1 MSSTIAEPLTN
12 GLFDDSNGANTDSDH
27 HANGAGSTLKPSGL
41 NSQYAFTPRK
51 LRVITIG
58 AGFSGLLMAH
68 KFQHRFPEMQSYVEH
83 TIFEGRKELG
93 GTWLVNTYPGV
104 QCDVPSHIY
113 AFPFDPNPDWSRFYS
128 SGAEIQQY
136 ILRTAK
142 KWNLDRDVK
151 LDHWVREARWID
163 DRGQWRVIVEHQG
176 QLQEEFADVLL
187 SGQGVLVH
195 YKWPTIPGLHD
206 FKGHITHSADW
217 DHNYDYS
224 GKSIA
229 VIGNGSSGIQ
239 IVPQMQKLPGTQ
251 VTNFLRG
258 PTWVYYRVP
267 PSKHLGRETDDPN
280 PAYTEEERKLWREKP
295 EELRKMRHDMV
306 ARTNKAFRMFVKGS
320 DTNRDAVAFATEQ
333 MSVKL
338 GNDPRLCEM
347 LIPKWEVGCRRI
359 TPGPGYLEAFTKP
372 NCHVTNSK
380 ITHIAAGAVHT
391 EDGKTHTVDVVIC
404 ATGFDVSHRPRYP
417 LVGLNGIDLRD
428 TWKDEPESY
437 LSVAAPDMPNYFV
450 MMGPNA
456 VVGHGS
462 LMEALNWTGDY
473 FCQWITKI
481 ATEDIKSVTPKQSAI
496 RAFNDYCDEIHKT
509 LVWKGD
515 CVSWYKRGTKDG
527 RVTAL
532 FGGSAI
538 LYKRMIETIR
548 AEDFDIV
555 YRTNCPF
562 RFMGTGFTA
571 DEFDDTKDL
580 GWYIEK

>member
-1 MSSTIAEPLTN
+1 MAPAIPEPLTN
-12 GLFDDSNGANTDSDH
+12 GLFHDSSTP
-27 HANGAGSTLKPSGL
+27 ANGGTHEATCVPKPPGLK
-41 NSQYAFTPRK
+41 NQFAFTPRK

-68 KFQHRFPEMQSYVEH
+68 KFQHRFPDMQIYVEH

-113 AFPFDPNPDWSRFYS
+113 AFPFDPNPGWSRFYS
-128 SGAEIQQY
+128 SGAEIQNY

-142 KWNLDRDVK
+142 KWDLDRDVR
-151 LDHWVREARWID
+151 LNHWVREARWVEE
-163 DRGQWRVIVEHQG
+163 RGQWRISVEHQG
-176 QLQEEFADVLL
+176 QRRDEYADVLL

-206 FKGHITHSADW
+206 FKGHIIHSAQW
-217 DHNYDYS
+217 DHDYDYS
-224 GKSIA
+224 NKRIA

-239 IVPQMQKLPGTQ
+239 IVPQLQKLAGAD

-280 PAYTEEERKLWREKP
+280 PAYTEEEKRQWRENP
-295 EELRKMRHDMV
+295 AELRTMRHDMI
-306 ARTNKAFRMFVKGS
+306 ARTNKAFRMFLKGS
-320 DTNRDAVAFATEQ
+320 DTNKDAVAFATKQ
-333 MSVKL
+333 MAAKL
-338 GNDPRLCEM
+338 GNDSRLCEM

-359 TPGPGYLEAFTKP
+359 TPGPGYLESFTKP

-380 ITHIAAGAVHT
+380 ITHISEGAVHT
-391 EDGKTHTVDVVIC
+391 EDGQAHKVDVVVC
-404 ATGFDVSHRPRYP
+404 ATGFDVSHRPQYP
-417 LVGLNGIDLRD
+417 LIGLNDVDLRD
-428 TWKDEPESY
+428 SWEHEPESY
-437 LSVAAPDMPNYFV
+437 LSVAAPDMPNYFC

-473 FCQWITKI
+473 FCQWIKKI
-481 ATEDIKSVTPKQSAI
+481 ATEDIRSTTPKKSAV

-509 LVWKGD
+509 LVWSGD
-515 CVSWYKRGTKDG
+515 CDSWYKRGTKDG

-532 FGGSAI
+532 FGGSAL
-538 LYKRMIETIR
+538 LYKRMIENIR
-548 AEDFDIV
+548 AEDFDIT
-555 YRTNCPF
+555 YRSENHF
-562 RFMGTGFTA
+562 SFMGNGFTA
-571 DEFDDTKDL
+571 DEFDDSKDL
-580 GWYIEK
+580 GWYVEK

>member
-1 MSSTIAEPLTN
+1 MAPAISEHLENGLCHDSSTP
-12 GLFDDSNGANTDSDH
+12 
-27 HANGAGSTLKPSGL
+27 ANGAAHHEAPSMPKSPGL
-41 NSQYAFTPRK
+41 NNQFAFTPRK

-93 GTWLVNTYPGV
+93 GTW
-104 QCDVPSHIY
+104 

-128 SGAEIQQY
+128 SGTEIQDY

-142 KWNLDRDVK
+142 KWDLDRDVR
-151 LDHWVREARWID
+151 LNHWVREARWVD
-163 DRGQWRVIVEHQG
+163 ERGQWRVTVEHQG
-176 QLQEEFADVLL
+176 QRRDEYADVLL

-195 YKWPTIPGLHD
+195 YKWPTILGLHD
-206 FKGHITHSADW
+206 FKGRITHSAAW
-217 DHNYDYS
+217 DHDYDYND
-224 GKSIA
+224 KRIA

-239 IVPQMQKLPGTQ
+239 IVPQLQKLPGTD

-267 PSKHLGRETDDPN
+267 PSTHLGRETDDPN
-280 PAYTEEERKLWREKP
+280 PAYTEEEKKRWRENP
-295 EELRKMRHDMV
+295 AELRKMRHDMI

-320 DTNRDAVAFATEQ
+320 DTNKDAVAFATKQ
-333 MSVKL
+333 MAAKL
-338 GNDPRLCEM
+338 SNDTRLCEM

-359 TPGPGYLEAFTKP
+359 TPGPGYLESFTKP

-380 ITHIAAGAVHT
+380 ITHISEGAVHT
-391 EDGKTHTVDVVIC
+391 EDGQTHKVDVVVC
-404 ATGFDVSHRPRYP
+404 ATGFDVSHRPQYP
-417 LVGLNGIDLRD
+417 LIGLNDVDLRD
-428 TWKDEPESY
+428 SWDHEPESY
-437 LSVAAPDMPNYFV
+437 LSVAAPDMPNYFC

-473 FCQWITKI
+473 FCQWIKKI
-481 ATEDIKSVTPKQSAI
+481 ATEDIKSATPKKSAV

-509 LVWKGD
+509 LVWSGD

-532 FGGSAI
+532 FGGSAL
-538 LYKRMIETIR
+538 LYKRMIENVR
-548 AEDFDIV
+548 AEDFDIT
-555 YRTNCPF
+555 YRSENHF
-562 RFMGTGFTA
+562 SFMGNGFTA
-571 DEFDDTKDL
+571 DEFDDSKDL
-580 GWYIEK
+580 GWYVEK

>member
-1 MSSTIAEPLTN
+1 MPALAPEPLTN
-12 GLFDDSNGANTDSDH
+12 GLFHDCTGSPAKGEANSDSDK
-27 HANGAGSTLKPSGL
+27 NGLEKPSGL
-41 NSQYAFTPRK
+41 NEQYAFTPRK

-68 KFQHRFPEMQSYVEH
+68 KFQHRFPETESYVEH
-83 TIFEGRKELG
+83 RIFEGRKELG
-93 GTWLVNTYPGV
+93 GTW
-104 QCDVPSHIY
+104 

-128 SGAEIQQY
+128 SGPEIQEY

-142 KWNLDRDVK
+142 KWNLDRDVR
-151 LDHWVREARWID
+151 LDHWVREARWLD
-163 DRGQWRVIVEHQG
+163 DRGQWQVTVESQG
-176 QLQEEFADVLL
+176 RRFVEYADVLL

-195 YKWPTIPGLHD
+195 HKWPEISGLHD

-217 DHNYDYS
+217 DHDYDYS
-224 GKSIA
+224 NKRIA

-239 IVPQMQKLPGTQ
+239 IVPQLQQLPGTT

-258 PTWVYYRVP
+258 ATWVYYRVP

-280 PAYTEEERKLWREKP
+280 PAYTAEEKQLWREDP
-295 EELRKMRHDMV
+295 TELRNMRHDMI
-306 ARTNKAFRMFVKGS
+306 ARTNKAFRMFMKGS
-320 DTNRDAVAFATEQ
+320 STNKDAVAFATQQ
-333 MSVKL
+333 MASKL

-359 TPGPGYLEAFTKP
+359 TPGPGYLESFTKS
-372 NCHVTNSK
+372 NCSVTNSR
-380 ITHIAAGAVHT
+380 ITHISASAVHT
-391 EDGKTHTVDVVIC
+391 EDGRAHEVDVVVC

-417 LVGLNGIDLRD
+417 LVGLNGVDLRD
-428 TWKDEPESY
+428 KWKDEPESY
-437 LSVAAPDMPNYFV
+437 LSVATSDMPNYFV

-473 FCQWITKI
+473 FCQWIRKI
-481 ATEDIKSVTPKQSAI
+481 ATENIKSATPKESAV

-509 LVWKGD
+509 LVWSGD
-515 CVSWYKRGTKDG
+515 CVSWYKRGTRDG

-538 LYKRMIETIR
+538 LYKRMIESIR
-548 AEDFDIV
+548 AEDFDIT
-555 YRTNCPF
+555 YRSDNHF
-562 RFMGTGFTA
+562 SFMGNGFTA
-571 DEFDDTKDL
+571 EEFDDEADL